1 MKQIFFF
8 LFLVTTVLL
17 IACNSNETTNSN
29 IVETAANNNN
39 NVFVSNETFV
49 AAYKNLDAL
58 EQLFGN
64 ENYLMVNGND
74 SSYVYFTRLGRNNFF
89 THSYKLIK
97 GDSTKLS
104 IDTIQVNKEGKV
116 QWNWQGKKLIL
127 QECSNSKALWQ
138 NDAEAG
144 VDKVD
149 FIKNNGRRLNLS
161 INNKQIPLTKTLPIS
176 LFFVRTKYDYQH
188 KTNLAF
194 DTTNFSKKQ

>member
-1 MKQIFFF
+1 MKQTSFF

-17 IACNSNETTNSN
+17 IACNSNETTKLNT
-29 IVETAANNNN
+29 IDTAANSNDNAIVN
-39 NVFVSNETFV
+39 NETLV

-89 THSYKLIK
+89 THSYKLIG

-104 IDTIQVNKEGKV
+104 IDTIQVNKQGKV

-127 QECSNSKALWQ
+127 QECNDTKALWQ
-138 NDAEAG
+138 NEIIANA
-144 VDKVD
+144 KVD
-149 FIKNNGRRLNLS
+149 FIKTGEKRLSLT
-161 INNKQIPLTKTLPIS
+161 INNKQIIFAKTLPIS
-176 LFFVRTKYDYQH
+176 LFFTRAKYDYEH
-188 KTNLAF
+188 HTNFAF
-194 DTTNFSKKQ
+194 DTTNFTKKH

>member
-1 MKQIFFF
+1 MKQTSFF

-17 IACNSNETTNSN
+17 IACNSNETTKLNT
-29 IVETAANNNN
+29 IDTAANSNDNAIVN
-39 NVFVSNETFV
+39 NETLV

-89 THSYKLIK
+89 THSYKLI
-97 GDSTKLS
+97 GCDSTKLS

-116 QWNWQGKKLIL
+116 QWNWHSKKLLL
-127 QECSNSKALWQ
+127 QECNDTKAFWQ
-138 NDAEAG
+138 NTIVAN
-144 VDKVD
+144 DKVD
-149 FIKNNGRRLNLS
+149 FTKINGKRFNFS

-176 LFFVRTKYDYQH
+176 LFFVRTKYDYEH
-188 KTNLAF
+188 HTNFAF
-194 DTTNFSKKQ
+194 DTTNFTKKH